1 MESET
6 RTVKGQRYDE
16 KTRQIDSKG
25 RKSLR
30 ESEIEMET
38 EKSRKWM

>member
-1 MESET
+1 MESKT

-16 KTRQIDSKG
+16 KRRQICSNG